1 MANEQAIL
9 FEGTH
14 YTIEDA
20 GMVVAELGGDI
31 ETIQMQ
37 LSVDDMAD
45 KLTVEEYKKWRHSA
59 KYALVNKK
67 RRILRLKAAIKK
79 ARHERGVATAKAM
92 ANSEDPH
99 AYTLILHGMV
109 DALAKDGRV
118 QLTDREWVIMDNV
131 QVFLRDKGYE
141 S

>member
-1 MANEQAIL
+1 MANEQEIL
-9 FEGTH
+9 FEGTC
-14 YTIEDA
+14 YTIEDI
-20 GMVVAELGGDI
+20 GIVVAELGGDI

-37 LSVDDMAD
+37 LSVNDMAD
-45 KLTVEEYKKWRHSA
+45 KLSAEEYKKWRHSA

-67 RRILRLKAAIKK
+67 RQILRLKAMIKK

-92 ANSEDPH
+92 VNSENPH

-109 DALAKDGRV
+109 VALAREGRV
-118 QLTDREWVIMDNV
+118 QLTDREWKIMDNV
-131 QVFLRDKGYE
+131 QIFLRDNDYE